1 MGLLSRYYVKECIQR
16 RMIENAANEI
26 DMVDD
31 DIARLCN
38 EVAYIQENIVKVSEN
53 ANEAVSGFF
62 ASAGYAF

>member
-16 RMIENAANEI
+16 RMIENAANEADI
-26 DMVDD
+26 MDD

-62 ASAGYAF
+62 ANAGYTF

>member
-16 RMIENAANEI
+16 RMVENAAVET

-31 DIARLCN
+31 DISKICN
-38 EVAYIQENIVKVSEN
+38 EIAYIKENIVNVAEN

-62 ASAGYAF
+62 ANAGQVF